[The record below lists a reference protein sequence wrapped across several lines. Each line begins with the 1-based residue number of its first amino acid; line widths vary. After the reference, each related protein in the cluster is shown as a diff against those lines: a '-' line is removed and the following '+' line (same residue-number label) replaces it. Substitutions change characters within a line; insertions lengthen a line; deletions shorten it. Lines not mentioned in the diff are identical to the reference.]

1 MPIGFRQAG
10 NLFIAGPNIGIYP
23 SGSSGFYAISGSAS
37 GSGNAITGVTSAGT
51 GNRLIFSSTTGTTL
65 VQKSLLAG
73 TNISIND
80 DGAGTLTFS
89 SPSAITGTYVS
100 GVTSAGTGNRLV
112 FSATVVNNNLVQKS
126 LSAGTG
132 VVITDDGAGTLTFN
146 STAQSINTY
155 VSAVTSAGTGNILA
169 LSGTIVNNNLVQKS
183 LSGGTG
189 IAIIE
194 AANGTLTFSSTSTAS
209 GTIISG
215 TNVGAGTAVFSGV
228 VGTNMVF
235 RTLRSGLNASVFL
248 SGTNIVIS
256 ATTGTI
262 NGITALTN
270 VGGGVA
276 LASAVTNNTLIA
288 RTLSGSN
295 GIDVVESGNLVVVR
309 PSSSLLANRFIIA
322 GTGGAL
328 TTSDFYQTDSTVGT
342 MTLGFNTPTSNV
354 TSRLLI
360 EAGSASI
367 SQIRLTPFAAAYTG
381 ATAGDI
387 TYNSTSGNS
396 LLFNKTTTLQTPF
409 IFKDNNFSLSST
421 TPITVT
427 NTSAFRVLE
436 ADTGGTLFAA
446 RFLNT
451 LGVFTTITS
460 KTISNTTVETS
471 VLSTGGTFL
480 YGDNLL
486 NRSSHGTNPHLVVGK
501 KYRFNARGVISGT
514 SGGTFY
520 GKMLIGSSLI
530 ASSSTFNLNTS
541 LNNNYFEIDT
551 TFTIL
556 DVGTNGRVIGSGKM
570 LTDISSLISGQT
582 RPIVAVSALGGLTG
596 VTLNTTSDQ
605 FFDFT
610 VRFSTA
616 STTNA
621 VTITEAT
628 LEYLN

>member
-10 NLFIAGPNIGIYP
+10 NLFIAGPNINIYP
-23 SGSSGFYAISGSAS
+23 SGSSGFYAISGQAGGGGG
-37 GSGNAITGVTSAGT
+37 GSGNAVTG
-51 GNRLIFSSTTGTTL
+51 L
-65 VQKSLLAG
+65 
-73 TNISIND
+73 
-80 DGAGTLTFS
+80 
-89 SPSAITGTYVS
+89 
-100 GVTSAGTGNRLV
+100 TSAGTGNRLV
-112 FSATVVNNNLVQKS
+112 FSSITNNNTVLVQKS

-132 VVITDDGAGTLTFN
+132 VAIIDDG
-146 STAQSINTY
+146 
-155 VSAVTSAGTGNILA
+155 
-169 LSGTIVNNNLVQKS
+169 
-183 LSGGTG
+183 
-189 IAIIE
+189 
-194 AANGTLTFSSTSTAS
+194 NGTLTFSATSA
-209 GTIISG
+209 GGIISG
-215 TNVGAGTAVFSGV
+215 TNVGTGTAVFSGV

-235 RTLRSGLNASVFL
+235 RTLRAGLNTGVFL

-256 ATTGTI
+256 ATTGAI

-270 VGGGVA
+270 VGGGIAV
-276 LASAVTNNTLIA
+276 ASAITNNTLIA
-288 RTLSGSN
+288 RTLFGTN

-309 PSSSLLANRFIIA
+309 PSSALTANRFIIA

-342 MTLGFNTPTSNV
+342 MTLGFNIPTSNV
-354 TSRLLI
+354 SSRLLI
-360 EAGSASI
+360 EAGSGAI
-367 SQIRLTPFAAAYTG
+367 SQIRLTASPTAYSG

-387 TYNSTSGNS
+387 WYNSASGNS
-396 LLFNKTTTLQTPF
+396 LFFNKSTSAPTPF

-460 KTISNTTVETS
+460 KTISNTAVETS
-471 VLSTGGTFL
+471 ILSTGGTFL

-501 KYRFNARGVISGT
+501 KYRFNARGIISAT
-514 SGGTFY
+514 TGGDFY

-530 ASSSTFNLNTS
+530 ASSSTFSLNTS

-570 LTDISSLISGQT
+570 LTDSSSLVNSTT

-596 VTLNTTSDQ
+596 VTVNTSSDQ

-610 VRFSTA
+610 IDFSTA
-616 STTNA
+616 SPTNA

>member
-1 MPIGFRQAG
+1 MPISFRQAG
-10 NLFIAGPNIGIYP
+10 SLFVAGPNINIYP

-37 GSGNAITGVTSAGT
+37 GGGSGTAVTGVTSAGT

-65 VQKSLLAG
+65 VQKSLSAG
-73 TNISIND
+73 TGVAIID

-89 SPSAITGTYVS
+89 A
-100 GVTSAGTGNRLV
+100 TSAGG
-112 FSATVVNNNLVQKS
+112 
-126 LSAGTG
+126 
-132 VVITDDGAGTLTFN
+132 
-146 STAQSINTY
+146 
-155 VSAVTSAGTGNILA
+155 
-169 LSGTIVNNNLVQKS
+169 
-183 LSGGTG
+183 
-189 IAIIE
+189 
-194 AANGTLTFSSTSTAS
+194 
-209 GTIISG
+209 IISG
-215 TNVGAGTAVFSGV
+215 TNVGTGTAVFSGV

-235 RTLRSGLNASVFL
+235 RTLRGGLNANVFL

-256 ATTGTI
+256 ATTGAI

-270 VGGGVA
+270 VGGGIAVA
-276 LASAVTNNTLIA
+276 SSITNNTLIA

-295 GIDVVESGNLVVVR
+295 GIDVVESGNLVIVR
-309 PSSSLLANRFIIA
+309 PSSALTANRFIIA

-367 SQIRLTPFAAAYTG
+367 SQIRLTPFTARYTG

-446 RFLNT
+446 RFLNA

-460 KTISNTTVETS
+460 KTISNTAVETS

-501 KYRFNARGVISGT
+501 KYRFNARGIISAT
-514 SGGTFY
+514 TGGTFY

-530 ASSSTFNLNTS
+530 ASSTTFNLNTS

-556 DVGTNGRVIGSGKM
+556 DVGTNGKVIGSGKM
-570 LTDISSLISGQT
+570 LTDSSSLVNSVN
-582 RPIVAVSALGGLTG
+582 RPIVGINALGGLTG
-596 VTLNTTSDQ
+596 VTVNTTSDQ

-610 VRFSTA
+610 IDFGTA
-616 STTNA
+616 SLTNA
-621 VTITEAT
+621 ITITEAT